1 MRRWLS
7 FLLVLVAAAAL
18 ATVPRRPDSSS
29 FAARCCADY
38 HSLDRF
44 AVSQQVCTF
53 EPTSTLNGGG
63 VSTNVGYYYSQDN
76 LGSST
81 VLSDPNGVRLE
92 INAFYPFGRSQTAG
106 PQAGFQVSRRFT
118 GQVFDGETGL
128 YYYNARYYDPELGR
142 FIQPD
147 NAIPDLG
154 NPQTYN
160 RYSYCLN
167 NPLRFTDPTG
177 HAAEAVEVE
186 PRVGFITQEILSGQ
200 RASRAEMGLRT
211 SVAISSEIRIAGAPV
226 RNGPVRATISEQGEL
241 WAVDPAEYAPKPAPA
256 PVPQVNPEVR
266 SAPTGNISQNAP
278 AQQLEFNLTG
288 GGARAGLATGTD
300 QAVFWS
306 GIGRGGAERAAAWAG
321 QHGGV
326 TLESTLASRGIA
338 LPVWDV
344 SDPASVAAWRQ
355 ASVGFAAGASGNV
368 RVLQGD
374 ALRADALW
382 SAEYQAL
389 QANPNVNSIRALN
402 PDTGAETLLWSR

>member
-1 MRRWLS
+1 LS
-7 FLLVLVAAAAL
+7 FLFVLLAGAAL

-38 HSLDRF
+38 RALDRF
-44 AVSQQVCTF
+44 AGSQQVCTF

-63 VSTNVGYYYSQDN
+63 VNTNVGYYYSQDN

-81 VLSDPNGVRLE
+81 VLSDPNGVRVE
-92 INAFYPFGRSQTAG
+92 INAFYPFGRSQTAN

-147 NAIPDLG
+147 NAIPDLS
-154 NPQTYN
+154 NPQSYN

-177 HAAEAVEVE
+177 HAAEDVEVE
-186 PRVGFITQEILSGQ
+186 PRVDFITQEILSGQ

-241 WAVDPAEYAPKPAPA
+241 WAADPAEYAPKPAPA

-278 AQQLEFNLTG
+278 AQQLEFTLPSGTAKVAPAINPSEV
-288 GGARAGLATGTD
+288 AGKTP
-300 QAVFWS
+300 
-306 GIGRGGAERAAAWAG
+306 AE
-321 QHGGV
+321 
-326 TLESTLASRGIA
+326 I
-338 LPVWDV
+338 
-344 SDPASVAAWRQ
+344 
-355 ASVGFAAGASGNV
+355 
-368 RVLQGD
+368 D
-374 ALRADALW
+374 ALAKEKGLIPKGPDPMNGQGAYVDPVTGEQRILSHPKAEPPHAHVNDPSGGRLDINGNHVQPESPDAHLPIGG
-382 SAEYQAL
+382 Q
-389 QANPNVNSIRALN
+389 Q
-402 PDTGAETLLWSR
+402 